1 MYMKKLLVILLLF
14 VLLLPLGAEEMPK
27 FSAATVY
34 LVGEIKPKD
43 LVIRIYNEAG
53 EELTRE
59 DALLNFEF
67 PNLEE
72 WEVSQALYFRYSSHL
87 AKQKAGRLIF
97 AIDDLA
103 LDDYNRLWTTLE
115 LTSENLLTFVENGNT
130 FHTTFPAGPQD
141 DVPIG
146 KLTVKLR
153 KRAEDVFSAGT
164 YAGSFMINYTEG
176 S

>member
-1 MYMKKLLVILLLF
+1 MKKLLSI
-14 VLLLPLGAEEMPK
+14 VLLIILFLPLGAEEMPK
-27 FSAATVY
+27 FPAATVY

-43 LVIRIYNEAG
+43 LAIRIYNEAG

-59 DALLNFEF
+59 DALLSFVF
-67 PNLEE
+67 PNIEE
-72 WEVSQALYFRYSSHL
+72 WEVSQSIYFRYSSHL
-87 AKQKAGRLIF
+87 AKQKAGKLIF
-97 AIDDLA
+97 QIGDLS
-103 LDDYNRLWTTLE
+103 LDDVNSLRTSLE
-115 LTSENLLTFVENGNT
+115 LTSENLLTFVENGDT

>member
-1 MYMKKLLVILLLF
+1 MKKLLSIVLLII
-14 VLLLPLGAEEMPK
+14 LLLPLGAGEMPK
-27 FSAATVY
+27 FPAATVY

-43 LVIRIYNEAG
+43 LAIRIYNEAG

-59 DALLNFEF
+59 DALLSFIF

-72 WEVSQALYFRYSSHL
+72 WEVSQSIYFRYSSHL
-87 AKQKAGRLIF
+87 VRQKAGKLIF
-97 AIDDLA
+97 RIGDLF
-103 LDDYNRLWTTLE
+103 LDDVNALRTTLE
-115 LTSENLLTFVENGNT
+115 LTSENLLTFVENGDT
-130 FHTTFPAGPQD
+130 FHTTFPVGPQD

-153 KRAEDVFSAGT
+153 KRAEDVFSAGM

>member
-1 MYMKKLLVILLLF
+1 MKKLLSI
-14 VLLLPLGAEEMPK
+14 VLLIILFLPLGAEEMPK
-27 FSAATVY
+27 FPAATVY

-43 LVIRIYNEAG
+43 LAIRIYNEAG

-59 DALLNFEF
+59 DAMLSFVF
-67 PNLEE
+67 PNIEE
-72 WEVSQALYFRYSSHL
+72 WEVSQYIYFRYSSHL
-87 AKQKAGRLIF
+87 AKQKAGKLIF
-97 AIDDLA
+97 QIGDLS
-103 LDDYNRLWTTLE
+103 LDDVNSLRTSLE
-115 LTSENLLTFVENGNT
+115 LTSENLLTFVENGDT